1 MTVLTAKTRIGG
13 RLALA
18 MIGLAALSLA
28 NPAPAQQVE
37 SDTPEP
43 AEYQPLATQSLLLD
57 AGQFGDRLIAVGER
71 GYVLHSSDGKRWKQS
86 LDVPV
91 SSTLTAITAAPGGQ
105 LWAVGHDNTI
115 ITSTDGGESWTLQ
128 NFEAGFEPFLDVM
141 FINDQKGFAVG
152 AYGVLML
159 TDDAGNTWEQQD
171 LNEQVTG
178 ELFDAADLL
187 PEGDDYADQFADLG
201 CYEFKECH
209 LNGIVSLDRNRLL
222 IVAERGFGYRSQ
234 DGGES
239 WEVFR
244 VPYDGSMFGV
254 VDVNGRCVLAYGL
267 RGNAFSSCDLGA
279 SWRDVPLGT
288 DNSIQGAAR
297 DGRQLMLVGN
307 GGLIL
312 LQDGSR
318 RSFVRLTSDGTDLSN
333 VVILDRTRWLLLG
346 EEGLQ
351 LIRLAEGVDLYGEG
365 EQ

>member
-1 MTVLTAKTRIGG
+1 MHW
-13 RLALA
+13 LA
-18 MIGLAALSLA
+18 MFVAVLSLISVA
-28 NPAPAQQVE
+28 TVSLAQQ
-37 SDTPEP
+37 DATDAPEP
-43 AEYQPLATQSLLLD
+43 AEFQPLATQSLLLD

-71 GYVLHSSDGKRWKQS
+71 GYILYSPDGVVWKQS

-91 SSTLTAITAAPGGQ
+91 SSTLTALTAAPGGQ

-115 ITSTDGGESWTLQ
+115 ITSTDGGESWSLQ
-128 NFEAGFEPFLDVM
+128 NFEAGFEPFLDVL
-141 FINDQKGFAVG
+141 FVSDRKGFAIG

-159 TDDAGNTWEQQD
+159 TSDAGETWEQQD

-178 ELFDAADLL
+178 ELFDAAELL

-209 LNGIVSLDRNRLL
+209 LNGMVSLGGGRLM

-254 VDVNGRCVLAYGL
+254 IDVNGRCVLAYGL
-267 RGNAFSSCDLGA
+267 RGNAFRSCDLGET
-279 SWRDVPLGT
+279 WRAVRLGT
-288 DNSIQGAAR
+288 ENSIQGAAR

-318 RSFVRLTSDGTDLSN
+318 KPFVRLSSDGTDLAN

-351 LIRLAEGVDLYGEG
+351 IIRLAEGVELYGEG
-365 EQ
+365 QQ